1 LAYVDKVTDSG
12 TSLTR
17 LAFFN
22 LVYIVAFGLFFAG
35 ILKIAHID
43 EDRESKHDN
52 AHPTHLVGRAFS
64 HSFFT
69 FVQVAPG
76 PPRMDSLVDEEK
88 LHDKPG
94 WKQACYWTYLSGVFA
109 EMVVAY
115 VHLGLLV
122 AMLYRRLTRHAP

>member
-1 LAYVDKVTDSG
+1 
-12 TSLTR
+12 
-17 LAFFN
+17 
-22 LVYIVAFGLFFAG
+22 
-35 ILKIAHID
+35 
-43 EDRESKHDN
+43 
-52 AHPTHLVGRAFS
+52 
-64 HSFFT
+64 
-69 FVQVAPG
+69 
-76 PPRMDSLVDEEK
+76 MDSLVDEEK